1 LAILAGVWGAAAYLI
16 RGKGGS
22 PILRKPLLLLST
34 LLLLAGCASPTVT
47 PPPEPVA
54 PPVVPTPAPPAPPIR
69 GRVLAVGDL
78 LMHLPLVTISET
90 PDGYDFTPLFQEVR
104 PWIEGADLAIANLE
118 TTLTGPPYPYSNYPT
133 FNTPPEFARDIKR
146 VGFDAI
152 VHANNHSLDYGE
164 YGLVRTSEA
173 LEKAGLPHIGTART
187 PEEAQKILVLEVVP
201 GIKLALLNY
210 TYGTNGIPLPHPWSV
225 NLLDKERVQADVRR
239 ARQLPDVDL
248 VAVAFHYG
256 DEDTREPNQQQIE
269 FNDLAI
275 QAGADMIFGN
285 HVHATQRVEFRPKV
299 KDEWGR
305 VKNRAV
311 FYGLG
316 NFISRQLEL
325 HQECG
330 LMGIVDL
337 VKQDGEAEVESMGII
352 PVWRQNWWDGGLKRT
367 RVVVMEKAMADYQ
380 AGADPLMTAEAY
392 ERLQLAWAD
401 TIRWTVAETK
411 VPIYSYKESPVLKR

>member
-1 LAILAGVWGAAAYLI
+1 MAYPLG
-16 RGKGGS
+16 GKGGR
-22 PILRKPLLLLST
+22 PILRKVALLLT
-34 LLLLAGCASPTVT
+34 ALLALGGCAKPTQG
-47 PPPEPVA
+47 PPPEPK
-54 PPVVPTPAPPAPPIR
+54 PLEVVPVQAPPAPPVR
-69 GRVLAVGDL
+69 GRILAVGDL

-90 PDGYDFTPLFQEVR
+90 KDGYDFTPLFQEVK

-118 TTLTGPPYPYSNYPT
+118 TTLTGPAYPYSNYPT
-133 FNTPPEFARDIKR
+133 FNTPQEFARDIKK

-152 VHANNHSLDYGE
+152 VHANNHALDYGE
-164 YGLVRTSEA
+164 YGLTQTSES
-173 LEKAGLPHIGTART
+173 LERAGLPHIGTART
-187 PEEAQKILVLEVVP
+187 PAEAEKILVLDVVP

-210 TYGTNGIPLPHPWSV
+210 SYSTNGIPLPQPWSV
-225 NLLDKERVQADVRR
+225 NLLDKDRVRADVRR
-239 ARQLPDVDL
+239 ARQLPAVDL

-275 QAGADMIFGN
+275 QAGADMIFGD
-285 HVHATQRVEFRPKV
+285 HVHATQRVEFLPKV

-330 LMGIVDL
+330 LIGLVDL
-337 VKQDGEAEVESMGII
+337 VKQNGESEVESMAII
-352 PVWRQNWWDGGLKRT
+352 PTWRQNWWDGGLKRT
-367 RVVVMEKAMADYQ
+367 RVVVMEKAMADYK
-380 AGADPLMTAEAY
+380 AGTDPLMTTEAY
-392 ERLQLAWAD
+392 ERLQLAWND
-401 TIRWTVAETK
+401 TLRWTVAETK
-411 VPIYSYKESPVLKR
+411 VPVYSYKESPVLKR

>member
-1 LAILAGVWGAAAYLI
+1 
-16 RGKGGS
+16 
-22 PILRKPLLLLST
+22 
-34 LLLLAGCASPTVT
+34 
-47 PPPEPVA
+47 
-54 PPVVPTPAPPAPPIR
+54 
-69 GRVLAVGDL
+69 
-78 LMHLPLVTISET
+78 MHLPLVTISET
-90 PDGYDFTPLFQEVR
+90 RDGYDFTPLFAEVK

-118 TTLTGPPYPYSNYPT
+118 TTLTGPAYPYSNYPT
-133 FNTPPEFARDIKR
+133 FNTPQEFARDIKK

-164 YGLVRTSEA
+164 YGLIQTSES
-173 LEKAGLPHIGTART
+173 LERAGLPHIGTART
-187 PEEAQKILVLEVVP
+187 PEEAEKILVLEVVP

-210 TYGTNGIPLPHPWSV
+210 TYGTNGIPLPQPWSV
-225 NLLDKERVQADVRR
+225 NLLDKDRVQADVRR
-239 ARQLPDVDL
+239 ARKLPDIDL

-275 QAGADMIFGN
+275 QAGADMIFGD

-325 HQECG
+325 HQEAG
-330 LMGIVDL
+330 LMGLVD
-337 VKQDGEAEVESMGII
+337 VIKQNGEAEVESMAII
-352 PVWRQNWWDGGLKRT
+352 PTWRQNWWDGGIKRT
-367 RVVVMEKAMADYQ
+367 RVVVMEKAMADYK
-380 AGADPLMTAEAY
+380 AGTDPLMTSEAY
-392 ERLQLAWAD
+392 ERLRLVWDD

-411 VPIYSYKESPVLKR
+411 VPILSYKEPASLQR